1 MATEEEIM
9 RVKSRHS
16 LELLQQ
22 PGVCGVGVERDE
34 RGGYVLAVHL
44 DAAQADA
51 GKGVPDTI
59 EGFPVR
65 RVLSGPFVKQ

>member
-1 MATEEEIM
+1 MLIYSETK
-9 RVKSRHS
+9 RVKSRRS

-44 DAAQADA
+44 DAAQAEA

-59 EGFPVR
+59 EEFPVR